1 MKKIIVLLFA
11 LLSVSFILAET
22 STGSLGWDERGY
34 LVMQSDDGNFKLRF
48 DTRIYIN
55 GSYFLDDPEEILS
68 NQTNLRKAR
77 FAIKT
82 QLWKY
87 WAFEW
92 DIDIA
97 EGDIVEVKDMW
108 VSFSG
113 FKNAQLK
120 FGNFKQPFGLE
131 EITSSRLL
139 TFPERAMV
147 MLAFETDRQFGL
159 EYSKWG
165 ALGKIPFNLRTSIYT
180 QTLSNEAKSDF
191 EKEIDETGTGAALRF
206 VVAPKINDD
215 LLFHGGFAFVY
226 DTPYDDSETMD
237 FKSEAET
244 KNGDLEWLDTDKIK
258 EVDHAL
264 RYGLE
269 GIVQYKNFHFQTE
282 YVMVNVIR
290 LEDSTAGDATFDG
303 GYASL
308 SWTLTGERRPWS
320 MNDGEFGQIMPK
332 NKKTGAWEL
341 AARYSYLS
349 LTDED
354 AESSSGSGRAILGGG
369 AIITTLGLNWYANP
383 NVKFQLA
390 YSMVDL
396 NVNANSE
403 GDYIY
408 WDEDD
413 NTLNRYPDG
422 YDFNYLQF
430 MTILYF

>member
-1 MKKIIVLLFA
+1 MKKTFLIIFVLT
-11 LLSVSFILAET
+11 LLSNLLAET
-22 STGSLGWDERGY
+22 SGGSLGWDDRGY
-34 LVMQSDDGNFKLRF
+34 LVFESEDGNFKTRF
-48 DTRIYIN
+48 DTRFYIN
-55 GSYFLDDPEEILS
+55 GSYFMDDPEEILS

-82 QLWKY
+82 KLWKY

-92 DIDIA
+92 DIDVA
-97 EGDIVEVKDMW
+97 EGELVEVKDMW

-113 FKNAQLK
+113 FNNAQLK

-165 ALGKIPFNLRTSIYT
+165 KLAGVPFNLRSSVYT

-191 EKEIDETGTGAALRF
+191 QKEVDETGTGAAARF
-206 VVAPKINDD
+206 VIAPNISDD
-215 LLFHGGFAFVY
+215 LLFHGGFGFVY
-226 DTPYDDSETMD
+226 DTPYDDSETME

-244 KNGDLEWLDTDKIK
+244 KNGDLEWVDTNKIK
-258 EVDHAL
+258 EVDYAL

-269 GIVQYKNFHFQTE
+269 GILQYKNFHLQGE
-282 YVMVNVIR
+282 YVMANVIR

-308 SWTLTGERRPWS
+308 SWILTGERRPWS
-320 MNDGEFGQIMPK
+320 MDDGEFGQVMPK

-341 AARYSYLS
+341 AARYSYLN
-349 LTDED
+349 LTDEE
-354 AESSSGSGRAILGGG
+354 AELSSGSGSPILGGG

-396 NVNANSE
+396 NVNANSD

-413 NTLNRYPDG
+413 PTLNRYPDG